1 MQVRGLARA
10 RAQKSVT
17 ARWRTLVPGVDSA
30 AAAAFALISLAA
42 LGQAQA
48 AGADSA
54 MIVGRVTFRDNVR
67 QAKAEEVERLRWGRL
82 VVEMRRGW
90 DVYSANLDANG
101 FFSISGP
108 PGTYRLDYV
117 RVGQLSEFVAPHEVK
132 ARAGHVTCLGTLEI
146 SVADLGRDLGNNTGS
161 QMQVRDD
168 CAALEP
174 EVHRLGDADASV
186 RTSVAAPVV
195 HHWTGPSAH
204 RDRRRLAR
212 RGGDQRQGHGLR
224 RHLAGTDHARTPAP
238 ATSWRKRKLLYLSS
252 TFESRNR
259 NDVGIIPSLP
269 AKWGGAVGVGYSIWL
284 VEALLQGGF
293 LGGDAPGEHG
303 PMLGASLRLGTHLLG
318 IGLELDR
325 YPSANSQ
332 LQLIT
337 LDLSP
342 IALLGSL
349 L

>member
-1 MQVRGLARA
+1 MKVRGLVSARA
-10 RAQKSVT
+10 RKSVT
-17 ARWRTLVPGVDSA
+17 ARWRTLVLGVNA
-30 AAAAFALISLAA
+30 AAVAAFALISLAP
-42 LGQAQA
+42 LGHAQA

-54 MIVGRVTFRDNVR
+54 MIVGRVTFRDSVH

-90 DVYSANLDANG
+90 DMYSANPDGNG

-132 ARAGHVTCLGTLEI
+132 ARAGQVTCLGTLEI
-146 SVADLGRDLGNNTGS
+146 SVADLGRDLGNNNGS
-161 QMQVRDD
+161 QLQVRDD
-168 CAALEP
+168 CAALAP
-174 EVHRLGDADASV
+174 EVHLLGDTDAAI

-195 HHWTGPSAH
+195 HHRTGPSA
-204 RDRRRLAR
+204 LEIAA
-212 RGGDQRQGHGLR
+212 GLR
-224 RHLAGTDHARTPAP
+224 GVVLANDKGTTYG
-238 ATSWRKRKLLYLSS
+238 ATWLVPITEDTGSGNFVAEAQLLYLSS

-259 NDVGIIPSLP
+259 NDAGNIPGVP
-269 AKWGGAVGVGYSIWL
+269 AKWGGAVGAGYSIWL
-284 VEALLQGGF
+284 VEVLLHGGV
-293 LGGDAPGEHG
+293 LAGDAPAEHG
-303 PMLGASLRLGTHLLG
+303 PMLGGSLRLGTHLLG
-318 IGLELDR
+318 IGLEIER

-332 LQLIT
+332 LQLLM

-342 IALLGSL
+342 VALLGSL